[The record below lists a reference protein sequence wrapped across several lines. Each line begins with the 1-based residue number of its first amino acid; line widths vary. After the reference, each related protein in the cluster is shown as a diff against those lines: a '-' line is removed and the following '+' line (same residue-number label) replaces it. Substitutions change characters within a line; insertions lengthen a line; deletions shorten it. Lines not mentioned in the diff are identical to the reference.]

1 MFVCVKAF
9 YLVSQ
14 SLPFGMGRSVNE
26 TKLYTN
32 TTLKHYLTFERLCLS
47 RIRDISIGSGG
58 CIHYKRSNHL
68 CAFGL
73 LTQCLFTTNSLITP
87 LSIGRKLTLAS
98 NGTNQSSTHRL
109 LFSLCM
115 K

>member
-14 SLPFGMGRSVNE
+14 SFPFGMGRLLNE

-32 TTLKHYLTFERLCLS
+32 TTLKHYLNFECLCLS

-58 CIHYKRSNHL
+58 CIHKQPDNH
-68 CAFGL
+68 
-73 LTQCLFTTNSLITP
+73 TV
-87 LSIGRKLTLAS
+87 
-98 NGTNQSSTHRL
+98 H
-109 LFSLCM
+109 
-115 K
+115 